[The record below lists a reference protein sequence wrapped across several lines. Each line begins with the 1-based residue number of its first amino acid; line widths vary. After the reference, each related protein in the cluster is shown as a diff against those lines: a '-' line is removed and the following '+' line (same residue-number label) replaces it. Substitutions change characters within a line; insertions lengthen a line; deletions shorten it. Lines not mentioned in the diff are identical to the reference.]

1 MNVDRTLVRDLTA
14 RLSSRLVEAIEGDT
28 SSTKTAGFGAVD
40 TPRRVGLREDRARL
54 ELLMGRWMA
63 DEIAAVNQTRL
74 QRGDGLL
81 DEHTE
86 RTLRAAAYAETVGAG
101 PLEPY
106 MHDPEVEEI
115 DVNSHRV
122 TWVSYSDGRKEAL
135 GQLWDSADDLYAF
148 QRRLTL
154 SMGVAESRL
163 DEQSP
168 MVTLQ
173 APDGSRVVMVLGGP
187 GRSGVSSEPR
197 IAIRRFTVHRV
208 GLDGLAARGLFP
220 RWLVPQLEALV
231 QAGMTILIS
240 GGPGAGK
247 TTLLKELLGAVSPLE
262 RILTV
267 EKGLLELRLEDD
279 PRHPD
284 APALYTRQ
292 ANTEGRGAVTAR
304 ELVELTR
311 RLNPDRVIVGELV
324 EDEALEM
331 LDVASMCKR
340 GSMATIHAHT
350 VEAVLSRLAFYVAK
364 SNTKLPEYA
373 VWSLIA
379 ETIDFV
385 IHIDLVRNTDV
396 GAPQRCVTSIVE
408 YGGRG
413 ENGGVR
419 STETWGMNE
428 RNQFVQR
435 NPLSERHLRRLR
447 LAGISD
453 GVFVPNDDLPIH
465 GLPSTGMVSR

>member
-1 MNVDRTLVRDLTA
+1 MTVDRVMVRDLTD
-14 RLSSRLVEAIEGDT
+14 RLSTRLVEAIEGDT
-28 SSTKTAGFGAVD
+28 SAISGFDAGDGR
-40 TPRRVGLREDRARL
+40 RRVGLREDRARL

-63 DEIAAVNQTRL
+63 DEVARINQTRL

-173 APDGSRVVMVLGGP
+173 APDGSRIVMVLGGP

-197 IAIRRFTVHRV
+197 IAIRRFTINQV
-208 GLDGLAARGLFP
+208 GLDGLAKRGLFP
-220 RWLVPQLEALV
+220 QWLVPQLEALV

-262 RILTV
+262 RIVTV

-385 IHIDLVRNTDV
+385 IHIDLVRNTNA
-396 GAPQRCVTSIVE
+396 GSSQRCVTSIVE

-413 ENGGVR
+413 EGGGVR
-419 STETWGMNE
+419 STETWGMNDAG
-428 RNQFVQR
+428 QFVQR
-435 NPLSERHLRRLR
+435 NPVSEHHLRRLR
-447 LAGISD
+447 LAGIAD
-453 GVFVPNDDLPIH
+453 GLFVPND
-465 GLPSTGMVSR
+465 GLVAR